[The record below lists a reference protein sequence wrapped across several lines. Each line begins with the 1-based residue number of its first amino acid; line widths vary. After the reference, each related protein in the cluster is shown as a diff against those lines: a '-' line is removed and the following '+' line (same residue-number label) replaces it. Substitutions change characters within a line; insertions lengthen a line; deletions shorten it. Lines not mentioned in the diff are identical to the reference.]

1 MVSIEI
7 HSISKK
13 ETLRIDII
21 SGFPGAAGLPGI
33 PGIKG
38 RDGFPGSNGLP
49 GLPGMLIT
57 IRIKFFKINYFC

>member
-7 HSISKK
+7 HLIFKI
-13 ETLRIDII
+13 ETVRFDII
-21 SGFPGAAGLPGI
+21 LGFPGAAGLPGI

-57 IRIKFFKINYFC
+57 KRIKFLKINYFC